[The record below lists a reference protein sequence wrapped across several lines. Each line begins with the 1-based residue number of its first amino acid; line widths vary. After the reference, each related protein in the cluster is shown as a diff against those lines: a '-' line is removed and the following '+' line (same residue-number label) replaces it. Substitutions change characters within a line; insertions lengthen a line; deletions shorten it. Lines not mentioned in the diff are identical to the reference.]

1 MFSEYNPDL
10 LHFVNVVYSGEA
22 FVNTNL
28 HQEMA
33 NCLKQDEI
41 RINKI
46 ISNKDVYSD
55 VFIEKMYNDVW
66 VVEKGEKQSMLN

>member
-1 MFSEYNPDL
+1 
-10 LHFVNVVYSGEA
+10 
-22 FVNTNL
+22 
-28 HQEMA
+28 MA
-33 NCLKQDEI
+33 KCLKQDEI